1 MKAVLLVQL
10 LCLLGHAAKHP
21 VTTKKSKLCGNEK
34 CDQVLFKAKVKRVM
48 TSTHEA
54 FLSVSEGV
62 LIDVTA
68 IKYSDRTD
76 LMEGVLADG
85 TRGNFYIGA
94 IDMGSYV
101 EFLRN
106 AIVEKKELK
115 EISQDRADLG
125 EKRIL
130 GTIRA
135 DVDLVRDYNV
145 QAKNYAKEHKL
156 PDPELFPL
164 PEVTNSGSGHHG
176 HSHSGGGHGH
186 SHSHEAGAHSAH
198 SHGAAHSHVHPQGV
212 AALPTHTHETVQP
225 KVDQATT
232 VGNEVHEQKTAVPVE
247 VLQPEI
253 VMSTT
258 APPAAVNIPPPT
270 PVNVLTTPPPTPVNV
285 VPVTLAPVPV
295 SAPTAGPELTPSG
308 AAHEK
313 VPLPEMEKQI
323 AELMARDAALVQ
335 AERQREAQEIESV
348 DPLKMNSDAN
358 SSQTVNAAADP
369 HPTTRLSS
377 ADIIGAT
384 TQSLNVKQQAS
395 VVPSTAA
402 GVEPLPS
409 TPLPVQ
415 PPSGIP
421 VEETVTVP
429 PPIATPVEK
438 PSVPITPQ
446 ETPSPNI
453 EPEKQPDPP
462 KAPHEVP
469 EATTALPSVDI
480 STPPSQLPT
489 TLAPESHLDDS
500 IAITKDPVT
509 GVEYCERD
517 GGCPVGSETIPPDP
531 KPITIEELN
540 ASVEKPA
547 HDEMSAKE
555 NMTFPVKHINLT
567 ALASS
572 GVFNIVLSS
581 VSKSARNIPP
591 FADVNDAGIGLLV
604 NFALLIAAMIY
615 YFISWLLSDPDEERC
630 DWGITHDLATRCKK
644 LEEQNRAKEA
654 EIIRLGSSRRYSG
667 TFEEQLKKDII
678 IRDKEI
684 TKLLQMLDTVRC
696 TVHDESALREL
707 LEVDLN
713 TERRRTAQAEETIRE
728 LKRQLEEQERA
739 HSRTT
744 KELSTARE
752 SLDTLENELRREK
765 QLREDTA
772 IELKKTKDAVV
783 KANKDLQAAN
793 EQVRKLSSEKN
804 NLELENATLSSMLEE
819 VERNRKEG
827 SGGSGGWSDFG
838 DDIVGEADDDKEKT
852 PASST
857 ITIPVAPV
865 AGEVREVAKLR
876 GQLKKVEQELETTRM
891 ALEYEKQERQQLE
904 SKLASLE
911 AELERKTKEVSER
924 ERERSRADE
933 RCNELLSMMKENNM
947 KTRETEGL
955 RDKLRDELIALQGE
969 FSAIIDERR
978 KKDEKICELEM
989 ELKRMRNEHLKL
1001 ETRRFNEVLEL
1012 KHKLDVLQT
1021 TQMQPLAP
1029 SVQGYDFLN
1038 KHERDLA
1045 HSPLSLWEEPP
1056 RSMSSNCPTSPDD
1069 EYLFSA
1075 YPPAKKGPSRARRSD
1090 RLKMDNSPSDTEKH
1104 KERKE
1109 TTHRRVRSRSHG
1121 RQLWSAR
1128 KGEVP
1133 HYMTMDPSYHQH
1145 HTSHPNVGADVDPH
1159 SLRHNRSVNVYY
1171 SSGGSNG
1178 GRSPPPEMP
1187 LLSAIPPPG
1196 LKKPSGKRV
1205 VDQAMEFKSS

>member
-1 MKAVLLVQL
+1 
-10 LCLLGHAAKHP
+10 
-21 VTTKKSKLCGNEK
+21 
-34 CDQVLFKAKVKRVM
+34 
-48 TSTHEA
+48 
-54 FLSVSEGV
+54 
-62 LIDVTA
+62 
-68 IKYSDRTD
+68 
-76 LMEGVLADG
+76 
-85 TRGNFYIGA
+85 
-94 IDMGSYV
+94 MGSYV

-335 AERQREAQEIESV
+335 AERQREAQ
-348 DPLKMNSDAN
+348 
-358 SSQTVNAAADP
+358 
-369 HPTTRLSS
+369 LSS
-377 ADIIGAT
+377 FEPDVYDGF
-384 TQSLNVKQQAS
+384 KAS

-654 EIIRLGSSRRYSG
+654 EIIRL
-667 TFEEQLKKDII
+667 
-678 IRDKEI
+678 
-684 TKLLQMLDTVRC
+684 DTVRC

-752 SLDTLENELRREK
+752 SLDTLENELRRS
-765 QLREDTA
+765 L
-772 IELKKTKDAVV
+772 ILKSTRGAGMVSYKFVYSKTM
-783 KANKDLQAAN
+783 AAN

-1056 RSMSSNCPTSPDD
+1056 RSMSSNWKQLIVVFVL
-1069 EYLFSA
+1069 EA
-1075 YPPAKKGPSRARRSD
+1075 
-1090 RLKMDNSPSDTEKH
+1090 MDVSYGALG
-1104 KERKE
+1104 KER
-1109 TTHRRVRSRSHG
+1109 
-1121 RQLWSAR
+1121 
-1128 KGEVP
+1128 
-1133 HYMTMDPSYHQH
+1133 
-1145 HTSHPNVGADVDPH
+1145 ADVDPH